1 MVVVDSRKLDG
12 CLNGIG
18 EGDGGGTETEEAV
31 LGGNSV
37 GDLKGELGAGGG

>member
-1 MVVVDSRKLDG
+1 MVAVDSTKVDG

-18 EGDGGGTETEEAV
+18 ERDGGGTETEEAV

-37 GDLKGELGAGGG
+37 GDLKGELGTGGG